1 MDIKKIVNK
10 IIKKYGTNNP
20 YSLAAE
26 LGITIIYQRL
36 GETLGFCLT
45 YKRQKIIVINENCP
59 SKLLNF
65 TVAHELGHA
74 ILHKRINTPFLK
86 KHTLVSIDKIERQA
100 NTFAVE
106 LLLPDVILQENVDI
120 NFYSLAKC
128 HGIPQGLEELKLIS
142 I

>member
-1 MDIKKIVNK
+1 MDIKKVVNK
-10 IIKKYGTNNP
+10 IIKKYGTNDP
-20 YSLAAE
+20 LTLAAE

-45 YKRQKIIVINENCP
+45 YKRQKIIVINDNCP
-59 SKLLNF
+59 SELLNF

-106 LLLPDVILQENVDI
+106 LLLPDSILKKHEDI
-120 NFYSLAKC
+120 NFYCLAQC
-128 HGIPQGLEELKLIS
+128 AGIPNGLEELKFI
-142 I
+142 

>member
-1 MDIKKIVNK
+1 MDIKKVVNK
-10 IIKKYGTNNP
+10 IIKKYGTNDP
-20 YSLAAE
+20 LTLAAE

-45 YKRQKIIVINENCP
+45 YKRQKIIVINDNCP
-59 SKLLNF
+59 SELLNF

-106 LLLPDVILQENVDI
+106 LLLPDSILKEHEDI
-120 NFYSLAKC
+120 NFYCLAHC
-128 HGIPQGLEELKLIS
+128 AGIPNGLEELKFI
-142 I
+142 

>member
-1 MDIKKIVNK
+1 MDIKKVVNK

-20 YSLAAE
+20 FTLAAE

-59 SKLLNF
+59 CELLNF

-106 LLLPDVILQENVDI
+106 LLLPDSLLQENIDI
-120 NFYSLAKC
+120 YFYSLAKC
-128 HGIPQGLEELKLIS
+128 HGIPDGLENLKLLY
-142 I
+142 